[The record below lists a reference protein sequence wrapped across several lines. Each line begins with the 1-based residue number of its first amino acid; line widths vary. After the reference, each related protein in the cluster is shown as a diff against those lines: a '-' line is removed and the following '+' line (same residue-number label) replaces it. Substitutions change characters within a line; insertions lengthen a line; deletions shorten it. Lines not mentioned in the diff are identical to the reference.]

1 MKKQCN
7 DEYMHSQAQRV
18 HVPENDATRE
28 FLEARRDQR
37 DWVDYKG
44 ICHMRHEW
52 GMYLRSNL
60 DWDWDTTGCLER
72 LFELPEEAIAPTVP
86 IATVSLDAGRSDTWN
101 IATDASMPMKIKI
114 PYKSALG
121 KTKYRTFVSCP
132 SSEDVAST
140 GELSHV
146 VGEQYGF
153 SLIRPEVRCAGGDVV
168 DGSGLGSHD
177 TYNAAPMPETGSE
190 LGAKQFANE
199 QKVLLIPE
207 EPSYAGHGEN
217 RAGSEV
223 VVHEDSDAPPD
234 RGTELEPM
242 DDGYGDQLTDKDC
255 REELMRQR
263 EVFQEQHTD
272 QISICSL
279 D

>member
-7 DEYMHSQAQRV
+7 DEYTHSQAQRV

-28 FLEARRDQR
+28 FLEARRDER

-44 ICHMRHEW
+44 ICHKRHEW
-52 GMYLRSNL
+52 GIYLRSNL

-86 IATVSLDAGRSDTWN
+86 IATVFMDAGRSDTWN
-101 IATDASMPMKIKI
+101 IATDASMPMQIKI

-132 SSEDVAST
+132 SSEDVVST
-140 GELSHV
+140 SD
-146 VGEQYGF
+146 GEQDVS
-153 SLIRPEVRCAGGDVV
+153 SLLRPEVHCTGGNSV
-168 DGSGLGSHD
+168 DGDLHD
-177 TYNAAPMPETGSE
+177 TYIAAAMPKTGSE

-199 QKVLLIPE
+199 QEVSVIPE

-217 RAGSEV
+217 RAGSEIFA
-223 VVHEDSDAPPD
+223 HEDSDAPPD
-234 RGTELEPM
+234 RGTEPEPI
-242 DDGYGDQLTDKDC
+242 DDGYGDQLLTDKDR

-272 QISICSL
+272 HISICSL